1 MRFLITAGP
10 TREALDP
17 VRFLSNRSSGRMG
30 VALAE
35 AARDKGHDVVLI
47 CGPVCLQPP
56 AGVRVISVVSADE
69 MCAEVEREVEGCDA
83 LIMAAAVADWR
94 PAEVRAQ
101 KIKKSEA
108 APVIRLEPTPDIL
121 RHIAPRKGGRCFVG
135 FAAETQQLESEARR
149 KLAEKNLDLIVAN
162 DVTKPGSGFDTETNE
177 VLLVGAD
184 GSVQKLP
191 LMPKRLVADRVI
203 AWIEQ
208 HAMNRS
214 E

>member
-1 MRFLITAGP
+1 
-10 TREALDP
+10 
-17 VRFLSNRSSGRMG
+17 
-30 VALAE
+30 
-35 AARDKGHDVVLI
+35 
-47 CGPVCLQPP
+47 
-56 AGVRVISVVSADE
+56 

-121 RHIAPRKGGRCFVG
+121 RHIASRKGGRCFVG
-135 FAAETQQLESEARR
+135 FAAETERLESEARR
-149 KLAEKNLDLIVAN
+149 KLIEKNLDLIVAN

-191 LMPKRLVADRVI
+191 LMPKRLVADRII
-203 AWIEQ
+203 AWVEQ
-208 HAMNRS
+208 HAMSRS